1 MMRDCS
7 IRSSLMWLPIVV
19 FSISSIAG
27 EYSRAADLQ
36 VKVIDQQGRPLAC
49 RVLVRPAGGECI
61 VPEGAVVVPVPP
73 DRWFACPGEAM
84 VEVPEGDVLLRVER
98 GLEYVRFKQQI
109 EVTAPET
116 TRTVTLQRWIDMRS
130 RGYLCGENHIHIA
143 PAELGPMLVA
153 EGLDFGT
160 SLTWWNG
167 PDARRPIPPGSQ
179 RVSLLEFAGRNVP
192 TSIFDAELEYGWGA
206 AYIQNLPVSMPIET
220 ARNRP
225 NLDYVRHACESSGL
239 VHYQAGWSREVL
251 LDALLGYVHAVNVC
265 NNNFHLHRFQ
275 PRSHYSN
282 LLQVPDFPV
291 YEDTDQG
298 MMRMNTDTYYRLL
311 NCGLKLAAGAG
322 TACGVKPNPVGYN
335 RAYVRAPTDASLQ
348 EFNYAWAKGKNFVT
362 NGPMVFLKTDA
373 GKQPGDTID
382 LPSGGDRVSVELTIL
397 SDQPLTAA
405 EIVLNGQV
413 VHTFEVA
420 EKRQFTG
427 TARIDVRK
435 GSWLAARCTARDDLL
450 NDQEIS
456 VYRWGSDDHRFRQRP
471 SRLRFA
477 HTSPIHL
484 SVGGQNA
491 AVAKSIREGLL
502 MLDHFERFTREH
514 ADDQYIEPT
523 AQAIDKAQ
531 AKLQDRLARE

>member
-1 MMRDCS
+1 MMRDRSIHPCS
-7 IRSSLMWLPIVV
+7 MWLSIVA
-19 FSISSIAG
+19 FSIPFVASELSL
-27 EYSRAADLQ
+27 AAELQ
-36 VKVIDQQGRPLAC
+36 VKVVDEQGRPLAC

-61 VPEGAVVVPVPP
+61 VPDGAVAVPVPP
-73 DRWFACPGEAM
+73 DRWFACPGEAV
-84 VEVPEGDVLLRVER
+84 VEVPEGEVLLRVER
-98 GLEYVRFKQQI
+98 GLEYVRFKQEI
-109 EVTAPET
+109 EVTALET
-116 TRTVTLQRWIDMRS
+116 TRTVTLRRWIDMRS
-130 RGYLCGENHIHIA
+130 RGYLCAENHIHIA
-143 PAELGPMLVA
+143 PAILGPMLVA

-167 PDARRPIPPGSQ
+167 PDARRPISPGSQ
-179 RVSLLEFAGRNVP
+179 RVSLLKFAGQKVP

-206 AYIQNLPVSMPIET
+206 AYIQNLPAPMPIET

-225 NLDYVRHACESSGL
+225 NLDYVCHACESGGL

-251 LDALLGYVHAVNVC
+251 LDALSGYVHVVNVC

-335 RAYVRAPTDASLQ
+335 RAYVRVPADASLQ
-348 EFNYAWAKGKNFVT
+348 EFNKAWASGKNFVT
-362 NGPMVFLKTDA
+362 NGPMIFLKTIA
-373 GKQPGDTID
+373 GQQPGATID
-382 LPSGGDRVSVELTIL
+382 LPSDGDRVSIELSIF
-397 SDQPLTAA
+397 SDQPLTSA

-413 VHTFEVA
+413 VNTFEVT
-420 EKRQFTG
+420 EKRRFSS
-427 TARIDVRK
+427 TAQIVVRK

-450 NDQEIS
+450 SDQEIS
-456 VYRWGSDDHRFRQRP
+456 VYRLGSDDHRFRQRP

-477 HTSPIHL
+477 HTSPIYL
-484 SVGGQNA
+484 CVGGQGT
-491 AVAKSIREGLL
+491 AVAESIRQGLL
-502 MLDHFERFTREH
+502 MLDHFERFMREH
-514 ADDQYIEPT
+514 ADDQYIEPI
-523 AQAIDKAQ
+523 AQAIDRAR
-531 AKLQDRLARE
+531 AKLQERLVRE